1 MDIYFF
7 IKLWNNCLID
17 YEALWWRRGGEL
29 TGTRIVDWS
38 YRVPHVSTL
47 SSWVSLCFWAIG

>member
-29 TGTRIVDWS
+29 TGTRIVD
-38 YRVPHVSTL
+38 
-47 SSWVSLCFWAIG
+47 